1 MEAIQMTDVKHP
13 RDTHHTGQTR
23 ACWRKPRLTSKA
35 MSETALGGTPG
46 DDGKISLS

>member
-1 MEAIQMTDVKHP
+1 MEAIQMTDVKH
-13 RDTHHTGQTR
+13 THDTGQTR